1 MNLLGFYTLCKK
13 EISRFMSVSVQ
24 TIFAPLVSTLLY
36 LVIFGQVM
44 PADASGFDNVNYN
57 VFLLPGL
64 IMMTMLQNAFSN
76 TSSSLIQSK
85 MYGNLDLLLLSP
97 LSATEI
103 FLAFVIGAV
112 VRGMVVGIAI
122 ALVSQFWIPFVW
134 INPFWLL
141 SFAVL
146 TTFVLGAMGFLAG
159 LWANKYDK
167 LAAFQNFVILPLTF
181 LSGVFYSVSSLPP
194 FWQQA
199 TWLNPFFYMVDGFRY
214 GFLGVAD
221 VSPWVSLGVTLAFA
235 IVISVLCLWLLSI
248 GWKIRR

>member
-1 MNLLGFYTLCKK
+1 
-13 EISRFMSVSVQ
+13 
-24 TIFAPLVSTLLY
+24 
-36 LVIFGQVM
+36 
-44 PADASGFDNVNYN
+44 
-57 VFLLPGL
+57 
-64 IMMTMLQNAFSN
+64 
-76 TSSSLIQSK
+76 
-85 MYGNLDLLLLSP
+85 
-97 LSATEI
+97 
-103 FLAFVIGAV
+103 
-112 VRGMVVGIAI
+112 MVVGIAI

-221 VSPWVSLGVTLAFA
+221 VSPWLSLGVTLAFA

>member
-1 MNLLGFYTLCKK
+1 MNMLGFLTLCKK
-13 EISRFMSVSVQ
+13 EINRFMSVSVQ

-36 LVIFGQVM
+36 LLIFGQVISSES
-44 PADASGFDNVNYN
+44 SGFEHVSYN
-57 VFLLPGL
+57 TFLLPGL

-76 TSSSLIQSK
+76 SSSSLIQSK

-103 FLAFVIGAV
+103 FLAFIIGAIA
-112 VRGMVVGIAI
+112 RGMLVGIAI
-122 ALVSQFWIPFVW
+122 ALVSHFWIPFVW

-141 SFAVL
+141 SFALL

-159 LWANKYDK
+159 LWADKYDK

-181 LSGVFYSVSSLPP
+181 LSGVFYSVSALPA

-199 TWLNPFFYMVDGFRY
+199 TWFNPFFYMVDGFRY
-214 GFLGVAD
+214 GFLGVSD
-221 VSPWVSLGVTLAFA
+221 VSPWLSLSVTLAFA
-235 IVISVLCLWLLSI
+235 VVLSALCLYLLSI

>member
-1 MNLLGFYTLCKK
+1 MSMLGFLTLCKK
-13 EISRFMSVSVQ
+13 EINRFMSVSVQ

-36 LVIFGQVM
+36 LLIFGQVISSES
-44 PADASGFDNVNYN
+44 SGFEHVSYN
-57 VFLLPGL
+57 AFLLPGL

-76 TSSSLIQSK
+76 SSSSLIQSK

-103 FLAFVIGAV
+103 FLAFVLGAV
-112 VRGMVVGIAI
+112 VRGMLVGIAI
-122 ALVSQFWIPFVW
+122 ALVSYFWIPFVW

-141 SFAVL
+141 SFALL
-146 TTFVLGAMGFLAG
+146 TTFVLGAMGFLVG
-159 LWANKYDK
+159 LWADKYDK

-181 LSGVFYSVSSLPP
+181 LSGVFYSVSALPA

-199 TWLNPFFYMVDGFRY
+199 TWFNPFFYMVDGFRY
-214 GFLGVAD
+214 GFLGVSD
-221 VSPWVSLGVTLAFA
+221 VSPWLSLSVILAFA
-235 IVISVLCLWLLSI
+235 VVLSALCLVLLAK

>member
-221 VSPWVSLGVTLAFA
+221 VSPWLSLGVTLAFA